1 MSGTES
7 IKLTHFSDLLCIW
20 AYVSQVRVD
29 ELKASFGARV
39 QLDYRFIPVF
49 GAVAHRIEKGWQA
62 RGGRAGYAA
71 HVQETARLFP
81 HIEVHPRLW
90 LDDAPASSA
99 NVHLFLKA
107 VQCLIGAGVIPARAA
122 PGATGRDMFEELAWQ
137 LRLAFFRDARNI
149 ARREVQFGL
158 AAGLGLPPEPIR
170 SALEDGTA
178 MAELC
183 RDLDLCKELS
193 IGGSPTYVL
202 NEGRQKLYGNVGY
215 KVIAANVQEIL
226 QRPEDQASW
235 C

>member
-1 MSGTES
+1 MSGPDS
-7 IKLTHFSDLLCIW
+7 IKLTYFSDLLCIW
-20 AYVSQVRVD
+20 AYISQARVD
-29 ELKASFGARV
+29 ELKSSFGARIE
-39 QLDYRFIPVF
+39 LDYRFIPVF
-49 GAVAHRIEKGWQA
+49 GAVEHHIDKGWKT

-71 HVQETARLFP
+71 HVAATSRQFP
-81 HIEVHPRLW
+81 HVEVHPRLW
-90 LDDAPASSA
+90 LDDVPSSSA

-107 VQCLIGAGVIPARAA
+107 VQQLFAAGVIPAQGERDAA
-122 PGATGRDMFEELAWQ
+122 GRSVFEELMWR

-149 ARREVQFGL
+149 ARREVQFEL
-158 AAGLGLPPEPIR
+158 AGELGLPVERIR
-170 SALEDGTA
+170 ASIDNGAA

-193 IGGSPTYVL
+193 VGGSPTYVL

-226 QRPEDQASW
+226 QRPESQASW